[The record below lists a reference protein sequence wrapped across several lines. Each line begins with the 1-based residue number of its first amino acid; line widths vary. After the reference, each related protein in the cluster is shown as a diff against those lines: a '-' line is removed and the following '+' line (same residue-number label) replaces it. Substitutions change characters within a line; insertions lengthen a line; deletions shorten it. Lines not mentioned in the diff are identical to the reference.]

1 MSFVRSRTGLMGMMA
16 LALLA
21 GACGREGAAEQPKG
35 GGPGGGGGRGPGG
48 RGGGMGGPPAVETA
62 AVETGSIAREIEVSG
77 TVEPLRSVGVNAQSA
92 GALVSVNAEEGDYVQ
107 RGAVMARLD
116 ARELEAQVASARAN
130 WEVARD
136 AFARAQQLR
145 ERQVI
150 TQAEFDAARAAEA
163 AARASLDQLRTRIGY
178 TVVRAPAGGVVTEKL
193 VETGAVVG
201 AQTKLFT
208 VAEVSTLVTRVG
220 VSELAVGSLRVGQS
234 ARVMLDA
241 YPGQR
246 FEGRIRRIFPAA
258 DPATRLVPVEV
269 ALTGEAARAARPG
282 FLARVAFALGARDG
296 VLLVPASAVVG
307 QAGAQ
312 QVFVVVNG
320 KAERRTVETG
330 LSSEGRVEV
339 VSGLREGEAV
349 VVTGSNNVR
358 NNADV
363 RVVSGPGGAPGGAPA
378 GARPA
383 GAEGAERRG
392 GGR

>member
-1 MSFVRSRTGLMGMMA
+1 
-16 LALLA
+16 
-21 GACGREGAAEQPKG
+21 
-35 GGPGGGGGRGPGG
+35 
-48 RGGGMGGPPAVETA
+48 
-62 AVETGSIAREIEVSG
+62 
-77 TVEPLRSVGVNAQSA
+77 
-92 GALVSVNAEEGDYVQ
+92 
-107 RGAVMARLD
+107 
-116 ARELEAQVASARAN
+116 VASSRAN

-145 ERQVI
+145 DRQVI
-150 TQAEFDAARAAEA
+150 TQAEYDAARAAEA
-163 AARASLDQLRTRIGY
+163 AARASLDQARTRVGY
-178 TVVRAPAGGVVTEKL
+178 MVVRAPASGVVTEKL
-193 VETGAVVG
+193 VEVGAVVG

-208 VAEVSTLVTRVG
+208 IAEVSTLVTRVG
-220 VSELAVGSLRVGQS
+220 VSELDFGSLRDGQS

-246 FEGRIRRIFPAA
+246 FEGRIRRIFPSA

-269 ALTGEAARAARPG
+269 ALTGEAAQAARPG
-282 FLARVAFALGARDG
+282 FLARVAFALGTREN

-312 QVFVVVNG
+312 QVFVVVDG

-330 LSSEGRVEV
+330 LSSEGRVEI

-363 RVVSGPGGAPGGAPA
+363 RVVSGPGGAPPGSRPDSAAGGE
-378 GARPA
+378 R
-383 GAEGAERRG
+383 RRG
-392 GGR
+392 GR

>member
-1 MSFVRSRTGLMGMMA
+1 MPFVRGKVGVAGTLA
-16 LALLA
+16 LALVLA
-21 GACGREGAAEQPKG
+21 ACGREGAAEQPKG
-35 GGPGGGGGRGPGG
+35 GGGGGGRGPGG
-48 RGGGMGGPPAVETA
+48 GGPPAVETA

-92 GALVSVNAEEGDYVQ
+92 GALVAVNAEEGDFVQ

-116 ARELEAQVASARAN
+116 ARELQAQVESARAN

-163 AARASLDQLRTRIGY
+163 AARASMDQLRTRIGY
-178 TVVRAPAGGVVTEKL
+178 TVVRAPVGGVVTEKL
-193 VETGAVVG
+193 VELGAVVG
-201 AQTKLFT
+201 AQTRLFT

-220 VSELAVGSLRVGQS
+220 VSELDVGSLRVGQQ

-241 YPGQR
+241 YPGQQ
-246 FEGRIRRIFPAA
+246 FQGRIRRIFPSA
-258 DPATRLVPVEV
+258 DPTTRLVPVEV
-269 ALTGEAARAARPG
+269 ALTGEAATAARPG
-282 FLARVAFALGARDG
+282 FLARVSFALGARDG

-363 RVVSGPGGAPGGAPA
+363 RVVSGPGGAPA

-383 GAEGAERRG
+383 AAPGGERQG

>member
-1 MSFVRSRTGLMGMMA
+1 MSFVRGRMAMAGM
-16 LALLA
+16 LALTLVL
-21 GACGREGAAEQPKG
+21 GACGRESDAAQPKG
-35 GGPGGGGGRGPGG
+35 GGGGGGGGRGGPGGG
-48 RGGGMGGPPAVETA
+48 RGGGGGPPAVETT

-92 GALVSVNAEEGDYVQ
+92 GALLAVNAEEGDFVQ

-136 AFARAQQLR
+136 AFARAQALR
-145 ERQVI
+145 DRQVI
-150 TQAEFDAARAAEA
+150 TQAEYDAARAAEA
-163 AARASLDQLRTRIGY
+163 SARASLDQLRTRIGY
-178 TVVRAPAGGVVTEKL
+178 MVVRAPASGVVTEKL
-193 VETGAVVG
+193 VEVGAVVG

-208 VAEVSTLVTRVG
+208 IAEVSTLVTRVG
-220 VSELAVGSLRVGQS
+220 VSELDVGSLRDGQA

-241 YPGQR
+241 YPGQP
-246 FEGRIRRIFPAA
+246 FQGRIRRIFPSA

-269 ALTGEAARAARPG
+269 ALTGEAASAARPG
-282 FLARVAFALGARDG
+282 FLARVAFALGAREN

-330 LSSEGRVEV
+330 LSSEGRVEI
-339 VSGLREGEAV
+339 VSGVREGEAV
-349 VVTGSNNVR
+349 VTTGSNNVR

-363 RVVSGPGGAPGGAPA
+363 RVVSGPGGAPA
-378 GARPA
+378 GSRPA
-383 GAEGAERRG
+383 GGARGEGGQRG
-392 GGR
+392 GGGQ

>member
-1 MSFVRSRTGLMGMMA
+1 MSFVRGRMGMAGMLA
-16 LALLA
+16 LALVA
-21 GACGREGAAEQPKG
+21 GACGRESDAAQPK
-35 GGPGGGGGRGPGG
+35 GGPGGGRGGPGGG
-48 RGGGMGGPPAVETA
+48 RGGFGGPPAVETA
-62 AVETGSIAREIEVSG
+62 AVETGSIAREIELSG
-77 TVEPLRSVGVNAQSA
+77 TVEPLRSVGVNAQA
-92 GALVSVNAEEGDYVQ
+92 GGALVSVNVEEGTYVQ
-107 RGAVMARLD
+107 RGAVLARLD
-116 ARELEAQVASARAN
+116 ASELEAQVASARAN

-145 ERQVI
+145 DRQVI
-150 TQAEFDAARAAEA
+150 TQAEYDAARAAEA
-163 AARASLDQLRTRIGY
+163 AARASLDQLRTRVGY
-178 TVVRAPAGGVVTEKL
+178 MVVRAPASGVVTEKL

-208 VAEVSTLVTRVG
+208 IAEVSTLVTRVG
-220 VSELAVGSLRVGQS
+220 VSELDVGSLRDGQG

-246 FEGRIRRIFPAA
+246 FEGRIRRIFPSA
-258 DPATRLVPVEV
+258 DPTTRLVPVEV
-269 ALTGEAARAARPG
+269 ALTGQAATAARPG

-312 QVFVVVNG
+312 QVFIVENG
-320 KAERRTVETG
+320 KAERRSVQTG
-330 LSSEGRVEV
+330 LSSEGRVEI

-363 RVVSGPGGAPGGAPA
+363 RVVSGPGGAPAGAQPA
-378 GARPA
+378 GGP
-383 GAEGAERRG
+383 GAERRG
-392 GGR
+392 GGGR

>member
-1 MSFVRSRTGLMGMMA
+1 MSFVRSRTGVMGMMA

-21 GACGREGAAEQPKG
+21 GACGREGAAEPPTG

-48 RGGGMGGPPAVETA
+48 RGGMGGPPAVEPA

-193 VETGAVVG
+193 VEMGAVVG

-208 VAEVSTLVTRVG
+208 IAEVSTLVTRVG
-220 VSELAVGSLRVGQS
+220 VSELDVGSLRVGQS

-363 RVVSGPGGAPGGAPA
+363 RVVSGPGGAPA

>member
-1 MSFVRSRTGLMGMMA
+1 MSFVWSRIGVMGMMA

-21 GACGREGAAEQPKG
+21 GACGREGAAEQPRG

-48 RGGGMGGPPAVETA
+48 RGGMGGPPAVETA

-193 VETGAVVG
+193 VEMGAVVG

-208 VAEVSTLVTRVG
+208 IAEVSTLVTRVG
-220 VSELAVGSLRVGQS
+220 VSELDVGSLREGQG

-312 QVFVVVNG
+312 QVFVVVDG

-363 RVVSGPGGAPGGAPA
+363 RVVSGPGGAPA
-378 GARPA
+378 GARPT

>member
-1 MSFVRSRTGLMGMMA
+1 MPFVRGRMGMAGM
-16 LALLA
+16 LALVL
-21 GACGREGAAEQPKG
+21 GACGGESDAAQPKG
-35 GGPGGGGGRGPGG
+35 GAGGGRGGPGGGRGAG
-48 RGGGMGGPPAVETA
+48 GGPPAVETT

-92 GALVSVNAEEGDYVQ
+92 GALVAVNAEEGDYVQ
-107 RGAVMARLD
+107 RGAVMVRLD

-145 ERQVI
+145 DRQVI
-150 TQAEFDAARAAEA
+150 TQAEYDAARAAEA
-163 AARASLDQLRTRIGY
+163 SARASLDQLRTRIGY
-178 TVVRAPAGGVVTEKL
+178 MVVRAPASGVVTEKL
-193 VETGAVVG
+193 VEVGAVVG

-208 VAEVSTLVTRVG
+208 IAEVSTLVTRVG
-220 VSELAVGSLRVGQS
+220 VSELDVGSLRDGQG

-246 FEGRIRRIFPAA
+246 FEGRIRRIFPSA

-269 ALTGEAARAARPG
+269 ALTGEAASAARPG
-282 FLARVAFALGARDG
+282 FLARVAFALGARED

-312 QVFVVVNG
+312 QVFVVVDG
-320 KAERRTVETG
+320 KAERRDVETG
-330 LSSEGRVEV
+330 LSSEGRVEI
-339 VSGLREGEAV
+339 VSGLRAGEAV
-349 VVTGSNNVR
+349 VTTGSNNVR

-363 RVVSGPGGAPGGAPA
+363 RVVSGPGGAPA
-378 GARPA
+378 GARPDTA
-383 GAEGAERRG
+383 SGGARRRG
-392 GGR
+392 GP

>member
-1 MSFVRSRTGLMGMMA
+1 MSFVRGSRGWAGA
-16 LALLA
+16 LALALA
-21 GACGREGAAEQPKG
+21 LNGCGGESDAAQPRGG
-35 GGPGGGGGRGPGG
+35 GGPGGGRGGPGG
-48 RGGGMGGPPAVETA
+48 FGGPPAVETA
-62 AVETGSIAREIEVSG
+62 AVETGAIAREIEVTG
-77 TVEPLRSVGVNAQSA
+77 TVEPLRSVGVNAQAS
-92 GALVSVNAEEGDYVQ
+92 GALVSVNVQEGDYVQ

-116 ARELEAQVASARAN
+116 ARELAAQLESARAS

-150 TQAEFDAARAAEA
+150 TQAEFDRDRAAEA

-178 TVVRAPAGGVVTEKL
+178 MVVRAPVAGVVTEKA
-193 VETGAVVG
+193 VEMGAVVN
-201 AQTKLFT
+201 AQTPLFT
-208 VAEVSTLVTRVG
+208 IADVSTLVTRVG
-220 VSELAVGSLRVGQS
+220 VSELDVGALRTGQS

-246 FEGRIRRIFPAA
+246 FAGRIRRIFPSA
-258 DPATRLVPVEV
+258 DPATRLLPVEV
-269 ALTGEAARAARPG
+269 ALTGEAATAARPG
-282 FLARVAFALGARDG
+282 FLARVAFALGAREG

-312 QVFVVVNG
+312 QVFVVQNG
-320 KAERRTVETG
+320 KAARRPVETG
-330 LSSEGRVEV
+330 LSSEGRVEI

-363 RVVSGPGGAPGGAPA
+363 RVVAGPGGAPA
-378 GARPA
+378 GA
-383 GAEGAERRG
+383 GAPGAERSEGSR
-392 GGR
+392 

>member
-1 MSFVRSRTGLMGMMA
+1 MSFVRGRMGMA
-16 LALLA
+16 GLLALTLA
-21 GACGREGAAEQPKG
+21 LGACGRESEGAQPKG
-35 GGPGGGGGRGPGG
+35 GGPGGGGGGPGGGFGRGG
-48 RGGGMGGPPAVETA
+48 RGGGGGPPAVETA
-62 AVETGSIAREIEVSG
+62 AVETGSIAREIEVTG
-77 TVEPLRSVGVNAQSA
+77 TVEPLRSVGVNAQAA
-92 GALVSVNAEEGDYVQ
+92 GALTTVNAEEGDLVQ

-136 AFARAQQLR
+136 AFSRAQQLR
-145 ERQVI
+145 DRQVI
-150 TQAEFDAARAAEA
+150 TQAEYDAARAAEA
-163 AARASLDQLRTRIGY
+163 AARASLDQVRTRVGY
-178 TVVRAPAGGVVTEKL
+178 MVVHAPASGVVTEKL
-193 VETGAVVG
+193 VEVGAVVG

-208 VAEVSTLVTRVG
+208 IAEVSTLVTRVG
-220 VSELAVGSLRVGQS
+220 VSELDVGSLRSGQG

-246 FEGRIRRIFPAA
+246 YEGRIRRIFPSA

-269 ALTGEAARAARPG
+269 ALTGEAAQAARPG
-282 FLARVAFALGARDG
+282 FLARVAFALGARED

-330 LSSEGRVEV
+330 LSSEGRVEI
-339 VSGLREGEAV
+339 VSGLRAGEAV
-349 VVTGSNNVR
+349 VTTGSNNVR

-363 RVVSGPGGAPGGAPA
+363 RVVSGPGGAPPGSRPDSAAGGQR
-378 GARPA
+378 G
-383 GAEGAERRG
+383 RG
-392 GGR
+392 GR

>member
-1 MSFVRSRTGLMGMMA
+1 MPFVRGRMGMAGVLAVTLA
-16 LALLA
+16 LA
-21 GACGREGAAEQPKG
+21 ACGRESDAAQPKG
-35 GGPGGGGGRGPGG
+35 GPGGGRGGPGGGRGPGG
-48 RGGGMGGPPAVETA
+48 GGPPAVETA

-77 TVEPLRSVGVNAQSA
+77 TVEPLRSVGVNAQAA
-92 GALVSVNAEEGDYVQ
+92 GALVAVNVEEGSYVQ

-116 ARELEAQVASARAN
+116 AREVEAQVESARAS

-150 TQAEFDAARAAEA
+150 TQAEYDAARAAEA

-178 TVVRAPAGGVVTEKL
+178 TVVRAPASGVVTEKL
-193 VETGAVVG
+193 VEVGAVVG
-201 AQTKLFT
+201 AQTRLFT
-208 VAEVSTLVTRVG
+208 IAEVATLVTRVG
-220 VSELAVGSLRVGQS
+220 VSELDVGSLRTGQP

-246 FEGRIRRIFPAA
+246 FEGRIRRIFPSA

-269 ALTGEAARAARPG
+269 ALTGEAATAARPG
-282 FLARVAFALGARDG
+282 FLARVGFALGQRDG

-312 QVFVVVNG
+312 QVFVVVDG

-330 LSSEGRVEV
+330 LSSEGRVEI
-339 VSGLREGEAV
+339 VSGLRAGEAV

-363 RVVSGPGGAPGGAPA
+363 RVVSGPGGAPA

-383 GAEGAERRG
+383 ASGGERQG

>member
-1 MSFVRSRTGLMGMMA
+1 MAGVLA
-16 LALLA
+16 LALAL
-21 GACGREGAAEQPKG
+21 GACGESDAAQPKG
-35 GGPGGGGGRGPGG
+35 GQGGGGGGRGGPGGG
-48 RGGGMGGPPAVETA
+48 RGQGGPPAVETA
-62 AVETGSIAREIEVSG
+62 PVQTGSIAREIEVSG
-77 TVEPLRSVGVNAQSA
+77 TVEPLRSVGVNAQAA
-92 GALVSVNAEEGDYVQ
+92 GALVAVNVEEGSYVQ

-116 ARELEAQVASARAN
+116 AREVEAQVESARAN

-150 TQAEFDAARAAEA
+150 TQAEYDAARAAEA

-178 TVVRAPAGGVVTEKL
+178 AVVRAPASGVVTEKL
-193 VETGAVVG
+193 VEVGGVVG
-201 AQTKLFT
+201 AQTRLFT
-208 VAEVSTLVTRVG
+208 IAEVSTLVSRVG
-220 VSELAVGSLRVGQS
+220 VSELDLGALRVGQS

-241 YPGQR
+241 YPGRAFQ
-246 FEGRIRRIFPAA
+246 GRIRRIFPSA
-258 DPATRLVPVEV
+258 DPTTRLVPVEV
-269 ALTGEAARAARPG
+269 ALTGEAATAARPG

-307 QAGAQ
+307 QSGAQ
-312 QVFVVVNG
+312 QVFVVENG
-320 KAERRTVETG
+320 KALRRPVETG
-330 LSSEGRVEV
+330 LSSEGRVEI

-358 NNADV
+358 NNQDV
-363 RVVSGPGGAPGGAPA
+363 RVVSGPGGAPP

-383 GAEGAERRG
+383 AGAERRE

>member
-1 MSFVRSRTGLMGMMA
+1 MPFVRGRMGIAGM
-16 LALLA
+16 LALTLVL
-21 GACGREGAAEQPKG
+21 GACGRDSEGAQPKG

-48 RGGGMGGPPAVETA
+48 RGGGGGPPAVETV

-77 TVEPLRSVGVNAQSA
+77 TVEPLRSVGVNAQAS
-92 GALVSVNAEEGDYVQ
+92 GALVAVNAEEGDFVQ

-116 ARELEAQVASARAN
+116 ARELEAQVASSRAN

-145 ERQVI
+145 DRQVI
-150 TQAEFDAARAAEA
+150 TQAEYDAARAAEA
-163 AARASLDQLRTRIGY
+163 AARASLDQARTRVGY
-178 TVVRAPAGGVVTEKL
+178 MVVRAPASGVVTEKL
-193 VETGAVVG
+193 VEVGAVVG

-208 VAEVSTLVTRVG
+208 IAEVSTLVTRVG
-220 VSELAVGSLRVGQS
+220 VSELDVGSLRTGQD

-246 FEGRIRRIFPAA
+246 FEGRIRRIFPSA
-258 DPATRLVPVEV
+258 DPTTRLLPVEV
-269 ALTGEAARAARPG
+269 ALTGEAASAARPG
-282 FLARVAFALGARDG
+282 FLARVAFALGTREN

-330 LSSEGRVEV
+330 LSSEGRVEI

-349 VVTGSNNVR
+349 VTTGSNNVR

-363 RVVSGPGGAPGGAPA
+363 RVVSGPGGAPPGSRPDSAAGGQRA
-378 GARPA
+378 
-383 GAEGAERRG
+383 RG
-392 GGR
+392 GR

>member
-1 MSFVRSRTGLMGMMA
+1 MPFVRGRMGIAGM
-16 LALLA
+16 LALTLVI
-21 GACGREGAAEQPKG
+21 GACGRESESAQSRGGGG

-48 RGGGMGGPPAVETA
+48 RGGGGGPPAVETA
-62 AVETGSIAREIEVSG
+62 AVETGSIAREIEVTG
-77 TVEPLRSVGVNAQSA
+77 TVEPLRSVGVNAQAA
-92 GALVSVNAEEGDYVQ
+92 GALTTVNAEEGDFVQ

-136 AFARAQQLR
+136 AFSRAQQLR
-145 ERQVI
+145 DRQVI
-150 TQAEFDAARAAEA
+150 TQAEYDAARAAEA
-163 AARASLDQLRTRIGY
+163 AARASLDQVRTRVGY
-178 TVVRAPAGGVVTEKL
+178 MVVRAPASGVVTEKL
-193 VETGAVVG
+193 VEVGAVVG

-208 VAEVSTLVTRVG
+208 IAEVSTLVTRVG
-220 VSELAVGSLRVGQS
+220 VSELDVGSLRSGQS

-246 FEGRIRRIFPAA
+246 FEGRIRRIFPSA

-269 ALTGEAARAARPG
+269 ALTGEAAQAARPG
-282 FLARVAFALGARDG
+282 FLARVAFALGARED

-330 LSSEGRVEV
+330 LSSEGRVEI
-339 VSGLREGEAV
+339 VSGLRVGEAV
-349 VVTGSNNVR
+349 VTTGSNNVR

-363 RVVSGPGGAPGGAPA
+363 RVVSGPGGAPPGSRPDSAAGGAS
-378 GARPA
+378 
-383 GAEGAERRG
+383 RRG
-392 GGR
+392 GR

>member
-1 MSFVRSRTGLMGMMA
+1 MSFVRGRMGMAGM
-16 LALLA
+16 LALTLA
-21 GACGREGAAEQPKG
+21 LGACGRESEGAQSKGGPGG
-35 GGPGGGGGRGPGG
+35 GGPGGGRGG
-48 RGGGMGGPPAVETA
+48 RGGGGGPPAVETA

-92 GALVSVNAEEGDYVQ
+92 GALVAVNAEEGDFVQ

-145 ERQVI
+145 DRQVI
-150 TQAEFDAARAAEA
+150 TQAEYDAARAAEA

-178 TVVRAPAGGVVTEKL
+178 MVVRAPASGVVTEKL
-193 VETGAVVG
+193 VEVGAVVG

-208 VAEVSTLVTRVG
+208 IAEVSTLVTRVG
-220 VSELAVGSLRVGQS
+220 VSELDVGSLRTGQG

-246 FEGRIRRIFPAA
+246 FEGRIRRIFPSA

-269 ALTGEAARAARPG
+269 ALTGEAATAARPG

-296 VLLVPASAVVG
+296 VTLVPASAVVG

-312 QVFVVVNG
+312 QVFVVENG

-330 LSSEGRVEV
+330 LSSEGRVEI
-339 VSGLREGEAV
+339 VSGLRVGEAV
-349 VVTGSNNVR
+349 VITGSNNVR

-363 RVVSGPGGAPGGAPA
+363 RVVSGPGGAPPGSRPDSAAGG
-378 GARPA
+378 
-383 GAEGAERRG
+383 ERRG

>member
-1 MSFVRSRTGLMGMMA
+1 MEFVRGKLGMMGT
-16 LALLA
+16 LALTLLA
-21 GACGREGAAEQPKG
+21 VGACGREGAAEAPKG
-35 GGPGGGGGRGPGG
+35 GGGGGGGGRGGG
-48 RGGGMGGPPAVETA
+48 RGSGGPPAVETA
-62 AVETGSIAREIEVSG
+62 AVERGSIAREIEVSG

-92 GALVSVNAEEGDYVQ
+92 GALVAVNVEEGSYVQ

-116 ARELEAQVASARAN
+116 AREVEAQVESARAS

-150 TQAEFDAARAAEA
+150 TQAEYDAARAAEA
-163 AARASLDQLRTRIGY
+163 AARASLDQLRTRVGY
-178 TVVRAPAGGVVTEKL
+178 AVVRAPASGVVTEKL
-193 VETGAVVG
+193 VEVGGVVG
-201 AQTKLFT
+201 AQTRLFT
-208 VAEVSTLVTRVG
+208 IAEVSTLVTRVG
-220 VSELAVGSLRVGQS
+220 VSELDVGSLRTGQT

-241 YPGQR
+241 YPGQP
-246 FEGRIRRIFPAA
+246 FDGRIRRIFPSA

-269 ALTGEAARAARPG
+269 ALTGEAATAARPG
-282 FLARVAFALGARDG
+282 FLARVSFALGARDG

-312 QVFVVVNG
+312 QVFVVVDG

-330 LSSEGRVEV
+330 LSSEGRVEI
-339 VSGLREGEAV
+339 VSGLQEGEAV
-349 VVTGSNNVR
+349 VITGSNNVR

-363 RVVSGPGGAPGGAPA
+363 RVVGGPGGAPPGARTGGA
-378 GARPA
+378 
-383 GAEGAERRG
+383 EKQE

>member
-1 MSFVRSRTGLMGMMA
+1 MPFVRGRMGMA
-16 LALLA
+16 GLLALTLA
-21 GACGREGAAEQPKG
+21 LGACGRESEGAQPKG

-48 RGGGMGGPPAVETA
+48 RGGGGGPPAVETA
-62 AVETGSIAREIEVSG
+62 AVETGSIAREIEVTG
-77 TVEPLRSVGVNAQSA
+77 TVEPLRSVGVNAQAA
-92 GALVSVNAEEGDYVQ
+92 GALVAVNAEEGDYVQ

-116 ARELEAQVASARAN
+116 ARELEAQVASARAS

-136 AFARAQQLR
+136 AFSRAQQLR

-163 AARASLDQLRTRIGY
+163 SARASLDQLRTRIGY
-178 TVVRAPAGGVVTEKL
+178 MVVRAPASGVVTEKL
-193 VETGAVVG
+193 VEVGAVVG
-201 AQTKLFT
+201 AQTRLFAI
-208 VAEVSTLVTRVG
+208 AEISTLVSRVG
-220 VSELAVGSLRVGQS
+220 VSELDVGSLRAGQS

-246 FEGRIRRIFPAA
+246 FEGRIRRIFPSA

-269 ALTGEAARAARPG
+269 ALTGEAATAARPG
-282 FLARVAFALGARDG
+282 FLARVGFALGAREG

-312 QVFVVVNG
+312 QVFVVVDG

-330 LSSEGRVEV
+330 LSSEGRVEI

-349 VVTGSNNVR
+349 VITGSNNVR

-363 RVVSGPGGAPGGAPA
+363 RVVSGPGGAPA

-383 GAEGAERRG
+383 GAETEG

>member
-1 MSFVRSRTGLMGMMA
+1 MQFVRGRMGMAGMLVLT
-16 LALLA
+16 LAL
-21 GACGREGAAEQPKG
+21 GACGRESEGAQPKG

-48 RGGGMGGPPAVETA
+48 RGGGGGPPPVETA

-77 TVEPLRSVGVNAQSA
+77 TVEPLRSVGVNAQAS
-92 GALVSVNAEEGDYVQ
+92 GALVTVNAEEGDFVQ

-116 ARELEAQVASARAN
+116 ARELEAQVASSRAN

-145 ERQVI
+145 DRQVI

-163 AARASLDQLRTRIGY
+163 AARASLDQARTRVGY
-178 TVVRAPAGGVVTEKL
+178 MVVRAPASGVVTEKV
-193 VETGAVVG
+193 VEVGAVVG

-208 VAEVSTLVTRVG
+208 IAEVSTLVTRVG
-220 VSELAVGSLRVGQS
+220 VSELDVGSLRTGQG

-246 FEGRIRRIFPAA
+246 FEGRIRRIFPSA

-269 ALTGEAARAARPG
+269 ALTGEAAQAARPG
-282 FLARVAFALGARDG
+282 FLARVAFALGAREG
-296 VLLVPASAVVG
+296 VLLVPASSVVG

-312 QVFVVVNG
+312 QVFVVVDG

-363 RVVSGPGGAPGGAPA
+363 RVVSGPGGAPPGSRPDSAAGGE
-378 GARPA
+378 R
-383 GAEGAERRG
+383 RRG
-392 GGR
+392 GR

>member
-1 MSFVRSRTGLMGMMA
+1 MQFVRGRMGMAGMLVLT
-16 LALLA
+16 LAL
-21 GACGREGAAEQPKG
+21 GACGRESEGAQPKG

-48 RGGGMGGPPAVETA
+48 RGGGGGPPPVETA

-77 TVEPLRSVGVNAQSA
+77 TVEPLRSVGVNAQAS
-92 GALVSVNAEEGDYVQ
+92 GALVTVNAEEGDFVQ

-116 ARELEAQVASARAN
+116 ARELEAQVASSRAN

-145 ERQVI
+145 DRQVI

-163 AARASLDQLRTRIGY
+163 AARASLDQARTRVGY
-178 TVVRAPAGGVVTEKL
+178 MVVRAPASGVVTEKV
-193 VETGAVVG
+193 VEVGAVVG

-208 VAEVSTLVTRVG
+208 IAEVSTLVTRVG
-220 VSELAVGSLRVGQS
+220 VSELDVGSLRTGQG

-246 FEGRIRRIFPAA
+246 FEGRIRRIFPSA

-269 ALTGEAARAARPG
+269 ALTGEAAQAARPG
-282 FLARVAFALGARDG
+282 FLARVAFALGAREG
-296 VLLVPASAVVG
+296 VLLVPASSVVG

-312 QVFVVVNG
+312 QVFVVVDG

-349 VVTGSNNVR
+349 AVTGSNNVR

-363 RVVSGPGGAPGGAPA
+363 RVVSGPGGAPPGSRPDSAAGGE
-378 GARPA
+378 R
-383 GAEGAERRG
+383 RRG
-392 GGR
+392 GR

>member
-1 MSFVRSRTGLMGMMA
+1 MSFVRSRTGVMGMMA
-16 LALLA
+16 VALLA

-48 RGGGMGGPPAVETA
+48 RGGMGGPPAVETA

-220 VSELAVGSLRVGQS
+220 VSELDVGSLRVGQG

-312 QVFVVVNG
+312 QVFVVVDG

-363 RVVSGPGGAPGGAPA
+363 RVVSGPGGAPA

>member
-1 MSFVRSRTGLMGMMA
+1 MSFVRGRLGMAAM
-16 LALLA
+16 LALTLA
-21 GACGREGAAEQPKG
+21 VSACGRESDAAQPKG
-35 GGPGGGGGRGPGG
+35 GGGGGGGRGGFGGPGGG
-48 RGGGMGGPPAVETA
+48 RGGGGGPPAVETT

-92 GALVSVNAEEGDYVQ
+92 GALVTVNAEEGDFVQ

-145 ERQVI
+145 DRQVI
-150 TQAEFDAARAAEA
+150 TQAEYDAARAAEA
-163 AARASLDQLRTRIGY
+163 SARASLDQLRTRIGY
-178 TVVRAPAGGVVTEKL
+178 MVVRAPASGVVTEKL
-193 VETGAVVG
+193 VEVGAVVG

-208 VAEVSTLVTRVG
+208 IAEVSTLVTRVG
-220 VSELAVGSLRVGQS
+220 VSELDVGALRSGQG

-246 FEGRIRRIFPAA
+246 FEGRVRRIFPSA

-269 ALTGEAARAARPG
+269 ALTGQAAQAARPG
-282 FLARVAFALGARDG
+282 FLARVAFALGTREN

-312 QVFVVVNG
+312 QVFVVVDG

-349 VVTGSNNVR
+349 VTTGSNNVR

-363 RVVSGPGGAPGGAPA
+363 RVVSGPGGAPA

-383 GAEGAERRG
+383 GGADGQRG
-392 GGR
+392 GGGR

>member
-1 MSFVRSRTGLMGMMA
+1 MSFVRSRTGMMMA
-16 LALLA
+16 LVLLA
-21 GACGREGAAEQPKG
+21 GACGRGDAAEQPKG

-48 RGGGMGGPPAVETA
+48 RGGGGGPPAVETA

-201 AQTKLFT
+201 AQTRLFT
-208 VAEVSTLVTRVG
+208 IAEVSTLVSRVG
-220 VSELAVGSLRVGQS
+220 VSELDVGSLRVGQS

-246 FEGRIRRIFPAA
+246 FEGRIRRIFPSA

-269 ALTGEAARAARPG
+269 ALTGEAAKAARPG
-282 FLARVAFALGARDG
+282 YLARVSFALGARDD

-320 KAERRTVETG
+320 KAERRSVETG
-330 LSSEGRVEV
+330 LSSEGRVEI
-339 VSGLREGEAV
+339 VSGLQAGEAV
-349 VVTGSNNVR
+349 VTTGSNNVR

-363 RVVSGPGGAPGGAPA
+363 RVVSGPGGAPA

-383 GAEGAERRG
+383 GAAGGERTG

>member
-1 MSFVRSRTGLMGMMA
+1 MPFVRGRMGMAGM
-16 LALLA
+16 LALTLA
-21 GACGREGAAEQPKG
+21 LGACGRESEGAQAKG

-48 RGGGMGGPPAVETA
+48 RGGNGGPPAVETA

-77 TVEPLRSVGVNAQSA
+77 TVEPLRSVGVNAQAS
-92 GALVSVNAEEGDYVQ
+92 GALVTVNAEEGDFVQ

-145 ERQVI
+145 DRQVI
-150 TQAEFDAARAAEA
+150 TQAEYDAARAAEA
-163 AARASLDQLRTRIGY
+163 AARASLDQVRTRVGY
-178 TVVRAPAGGVVTEKL
+178 MVVRAPASGVVTEKL
-193 VETGAVVG
+193 VEVGAVVG

-208 VAEVSTLVTRVG
+208 IAEVSTLVTRVG
-220 VSELAVGSLRVGQS
+220 VSELDFGSLRTGQS

-246 FEGRIRRIFPAA
+246 FEGRIRRIFPSA

-312 QVFVVVNG
+312 QVFVVVDG

-330 LSSEGRVEV
+330 LSSEGRVEII
-339 VSGLREGEAV
+339 SGLREGEAV

-363 RVVSGPGGAPGGAPA
+363 RVVAGPGGAPPGSRPDSAAGGAS
-378 GARPA
+378 
-383 GAEGAERRG
+383 RRG
-392 GGR
+392 GR